1 MKAIIPVAGAGTRLR
16 PHSLIIPKVLINV
29 GGKPI
34 LSHIIDKA
42 LDSGIDDIA
51 FIIGYRGKQVKEF
64 VESNYSFNHTF
75 IEQKEILGLAHAIG
89 LAGEFLKNEP
99 VFIMLGD
106 TVFEADI
113 NAVFSDEYSSIG
125 VKKVED
131 PRRFGTAELDSGGFI
146 TRLVEKPQNP
156 ITNLALVGLYYLKN
170 GKLLHDAI
178 NELIGKDL
186 KTKGEYQITDALQLL
201 IDNGEKIKTFMLDGW
216 YDCGNPETILST
228 NQYLL
233 SRDSKKISVKGS
245 LVREPVFIAD
255 SARIENSIIGP
266 HTTIAGGAYVCNS
279 ILNNSIIGEGAS
291 VVDITL
297 KDSIIG
303 SNAYVSGSISSLNIS
318 DYSELL
324 L

>member
-113 NAVFSDEYSSIG
+113 NVVFSDEYSSIG

-216 YDCGNPETILST
+216 YDCGKPETILST
-228 NQYLL
+228 NKYLL

-266 HTTIAGGAYVCNS
+266 HTTIAGDAYVCNS

-303 SNAYVSGSISSLNIS
+303 SKANVSGSISSLNIS
-318 DYSELL
+318 DYSELIL
-324 L
+324 

>member
-113 NAVFSDEYSSIG
+113 NIVFSGEYSSIG

-201 IDNGEKIKTFMLDGW
+201 IDNDEKIKTFMLDGW
-216 YDCGNPETILST
+216 YDCGKPETILST

-233 SRDSKKISVKGS
+233 SRDSKKISIKGS

-303 SNAYVSGSISSLNIS
+303 SNANVSGSISSLNIS

>member
-113 NAVFSDEYSSIG
+113 NVVFSGEYSSIG

-156 ITNLALVGLYYLKN
+156 VTNLALVGLYYLKN

-178 NELIGKDL
+178 NELIGKNL

-201 IDNGEKIKTFMLDGW
+201 IDNGEK
-216 YDCGNPETILST
+216 
-228 NQYLL
+228 
-233 SRDSKKISVKGS
+233 
-245 LVREPVFIAD
+245 
-255 SARIENSIIGP
+255 
-266 HTTIAGGAYVCNS
+266 
-279 ILNNSIIGEGAS
+279 
-291 VVDITL
+291 
-297 KDSIIG
+297 
-303 SNAYVSGSISSLNIS
+303 
-318 DYSELL
+318 
-324 L
+324 

>member
-34 LSHIIDKA
+34 LGHIIDKA
-42 LDSGIDDIA
+42 LDSGIDDIT
-51 FIIGYRGKQVKEF
+51 FIIGYRGKQIKEF
-64 VESNYSFNHTF
+64 VESNYSFKHTF

-89 LAGEFLKNEP
+89 LAGEFLNNEP

-113 NAVFSDEYSSIG
+113 NIVFSGEYSSIG

-131 PRRFGTAELDSGGFI
+131 PRRFGTAEIDSGGFI

-156 ITNLALVGLYYLKN
+156 TTNLALVGLYYLKN

-178 NELIGKDL
+178 NELIGLDL

-216 YDCGNPETILST
+216 YDCGNPDAILST

-233 SRDSKKISVKGS
+233 CRDSKKISVKGS

-266 HTTIAGGAYVCNS
+266 NTTIAGGAYVCNS

-303 SNAYVSGSISSLNIS
+303 SNANVSGSISSLNIS

>member
-113 NAVFSDEYSSIG
+113 NIVFSGEYSSIG

-233 SRDSKKISVKGS
+233 SRDSKKISIKGS

-266 HTTIAGGAYVCNS
+266 HTTIAGDAYVCNS

-303 SNAYVSGSISSLNIS
+303 SKANVSGSISSLNIS
-318 DYSELL
+318 DYSELIL
-324 L
+324 

>member
-113 NAVFSDEYSSIG
+113 KVVFSGEYSSIG

-216 YDCGNPETILST
+216 YDCGKPETILST
-228 NQYLL
+228 NKYLL
-233 SRDSKKISVKGS
+233 SRDNKKISVKGS

-266 HTTIAGGAYVCNS
+266 HTTIAGDAYVCNS

-303 SNAYVSGSISSLNIS
+303 SKANVSGSISSLNIS
-318 DYSELL
+318 DYSELIL
-324 L
+324 

>member
-113 NAVFSDEYSSIG
+113 NVVFSDEYSSIG

-266 HTTIAGGAYVCNS
+266 HTTIAGDAYVCNS

-303 SNAYVSGSISSLNIS
+303 SNANVSGSISSLNIS
-318 DYSELL
+318 DYSELIL
-324 L
+324 